1 MVTPTVSC
9 PSGGSFYACAS
20 GSRYV
25 GCCLTNPCDTGCF
38 AGQLVPASFEASQWG
53 QFPDQQC
60 DSGAFY
66 TCIYASQGNT
76 TFLGCCASNACS
88 AGSCS
93 GDALAGA
100 YLSNNP
106 QEAAPFLSLN
116 SSWLATAT
124 VSASLASAT
133 LATSTASIESGTS
146 LYSLLMSASSGGSSP
161 LASPA
166 STVDSA
172 STIVSASTTATSAPI
187 LPHSTTNVGA
197 IAGGAVGGFAVLAA
211 LVVALVWLLRRKKTH
226 PSPPSAAQPEAVAE
240 KYDAGPALNTTDPY
254 NKHASRS
261 ALSSPR
267 PPYSPCPP
275 SYVSDVDRRHMS
287 YELPGETQWEMDSG
301 QRFHAYRPDRGLGIH
316 EAA

>member
-9 PSGGSFYACAS
+9 PSGGLFYACAS

-53 QFPDQQC
+53 QFPDQEC

-76 TFLGCCASNACS
+76 TFLGCCESNACS
-88 AGSCS
+88 GGACA

-124 VSASLASAT
+124 LSASVSST
-133 LATSTASIESGTS
+133 TFATSAASIGTSTS
-146 LYSLLMSASSGGSSP
+146 LYSSSLSASSYGTSTS
-161 LASPA
+161 ASPSSA
-166 STVDSA
+166 VSSSSTTA
-172 STIVSASTTATSAPI
+172 SASTTVTSAP
-187 LPHSTTNVGA
+187 LAPHPSTNVGA

-211 LVVALVWLLRRKKTH
+211 LVVALVWLLRRKRTH
-226 PSPPSAAQPEAVAE
+226 QPPPIASQSETTAE
-240 KYDAGPALNTTDPY
+240 KHDDGPAPGMTSDY
-254 NKHASRS
+254 SKHASTS

-267 PPYSPCPP
+267 PPYSPNPP
-275 SYVSDVDRRHMS
+275 SYMSDADWRHVSH
-287 YELPGETQWEMDSG
+287 ELPGETQWEMDSG
-301 QRFHAYRPDRGLGIH
+301 QRFHAYRPDRGLGIQ